1 MILIA
6 HVGHYLWTLYIP
18 PVLIVIFSIV
28 RTVLMQRRE
37 DRDEREGGGP
47 TDGAAKGK

>member
-28 RTVLMQRRE
+28 RTVIMQRRE
-37 DRDEREGGGP
+37 DREEREGKAAGKKGG
-47 TDGAAKGK
+47 